1 MSETAFAPGSIGN
14 VGPGFDVLGL
24 AVDGIGDTVTVELT
38 QEASRIEAVT
48 GRDAE
53 LVPRDPERNCAA
65 IAANAYLRPFG
76 FRALVSIHKGLALA
90 GGMGG
95 SAASSVAGAYAAA
108 LAHRIILSRADGEGS
123 PATERASGFSRGS
136 FAVYAAQD
144 DTLRDV
150 LAAALEGEAAVA
162 GRHLDNIAPS
172 TVGGL
177 ALSRSVDP
185 IDVIKLPVG
194 ADWWIALVTP
204 RVRIQTKEARAL
216 LPDKSDR
223 AEWIQQM
230 AHTTALAHAF
240 AVADG
245 ELFRRALD
253 DRYAEPRRAPLIP
266 RFYDVQRAALEAGA
280 FGCSISGSGPTLFA
294 IAPDEQ
300 TARECAAAMERAFGE
315 IAGAHVGKIATEG
328 VRRVTNDER

>member
-1 MSETAFAPGSIGN
+1 MMRATAFAPGSIGN

-38 QEASRIEAVT
+38 KGSAKIADIT

-65 IAANAYLRPFG
+65 IAAHAHLRPFG
-76 FRALVSIHKGLALA
+76 YHAIVTIDKGLALA

-108 LAHRIILSRADGEGS
+108 LALGQS
-123 PATERASGFSRGS
+123 P
-136 FAVYAAQD
+136 V
-144 DTLRDV
+144 LRDV
-150 LAAALEGEAAVA
+150 IAAALEGESAVA

-172 TVGGL
+172 AVGGL
-177 ALSRSVDP
+177 ALSRSLDP
-185 IDVIKLPVG
+185 IDVVKLPVG

-204 RVRIQTKEARAL
+204 RVRIQTKDARAL
-216 LPDKSDR
+216 LPDASPR

-230 AHTTALAHAF
+230 ANTTALAHAF

-245 ELFRRALD
+245 DLLRRALD
-253 DRYAEPRRAPLIP
+253 DRYAEPRRAQLIP
-266 RFYDVQRAALEAGA
+266 RFAEVKRAALESGA
-280 FGCSISGSGPTLFA
+280 FGCTISGSGPTLFA
-294 IAPDEQ
+294 IAADEAS
-300 TARECAAAMERAFGE
+300 ARGCAAAMQRGFGDV
-315 IAGAHVGKIATEG
+315 ASAVHVGPIATEG
-328 VRRVTNDER
+328 VRIREP